1 MNVAAIAATA
11 TRLSEERVA
20 SQAGVLVLKK
30 AMEAQEA
37 GALAL
42 LAALP
47 APAAAPAPAPVGTL
61 GGHIDT
67 YA

>member
-1 MNVAAIAATA
+1 MNVSAIAATA

-30 AMEAQEA
+30 AMDVQEA

-47 APAAAPAPAPVGTL
+47 TPPAPPTPAPTGTL

>member
-1 MNVAAIAATA
+1 MNVSAIAATA

-20 SQAGVLVLKK
+20 SQANVLVLKK
-30 AMEAQEA
+30 AMDVQEA

-47 APAAAPAPAPVGTL
+47 TPPTPAPAGTL
-61 GGHIDT
+61 GGHVDT